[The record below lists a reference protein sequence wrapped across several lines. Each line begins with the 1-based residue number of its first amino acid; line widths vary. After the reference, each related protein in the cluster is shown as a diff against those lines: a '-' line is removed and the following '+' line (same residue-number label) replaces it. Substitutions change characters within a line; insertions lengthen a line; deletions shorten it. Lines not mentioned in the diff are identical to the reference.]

1 MNVTL
6 NAYFYSMKLW
16 KYSGTFMIA
25 TAIIHNL
32 VGFVMGWSV
41 LQDIARDGFVNSVIE
56 QMDRNAIFWFL
67 FSGFI
72 MLLLGIIMHNM
83 IREQQKPVP
92 KYIAYHLLVLSV
104 IGCIMMPASGFWIVL
119 PQCAIII
126 FSKK

>member
-1 MNVTL
+1 
-6 NAYFYSMKLW
+6 MKLW
-16 KYSGTFMIA
+16 KYSGIFMIL
-25 TAIIHNL
+25 TAIIHNI

-41 LQDIARDGFVNSVIE
+41 LQDIVKDGFVNTVNE

-72 MLLLGIIMHNM
+72 MLLVGMMMQNM
-83 IREQQKPVP
+83 IRENQKPVP
-92 KYIAYHLLVLSV
+92 NYIAYYLLVISV

-126 FSKK
+126 FSRKEENK